1 MIRIGFRKTVVLVVL
16 ALLESATV
24 AEAKYS
30 PPQFFELVG
39 LADVIVR
46 GEIVNV
52 NEQSFT
58 LRVDEI
64 LAGHEDAKEVDVLQ
78 FVDWTCSHRWKPY
91 AVGQEEVAF
100 LRRLDDK
107 EMRETGANFA
117 LLSAGD
123 EAEWEIVGSEISVQG
138 FRVPGGRVDDQG
150 EHPGQWL
157 PLDIV
162 LDAIRHYRSC
172 FSVQGGRNQEV
183 RKLCATRDLEQY
195 RRRSMVHDYLVQASE
210 EEIAAYVPP
219 PTPGPLPADKL
230 RQ

>member
-1 MIRIGFRKTVVLVVL
+1 MRFRGTVVLLMV

-24 AEAKYS
+24 AEGKYY
-30 PPQFFELVG
+30 PPEFFELAG

-46 GEIVNV
+46 GEIVKV
-52 NEQSFT
+52 NEKSFT
-58 LRVDEI
+58 LRVSEI
-64 LAGHEDAKEVDVLQ
+64 LAGREDATELDVLQ

-123 EAEWEIVGSEISVQG
+123 EGEWEIVSSEISVQG
-138 FRVPGGRVDDQG
+138 FRIPGGRVDDQG

-157 PLDIV
+157 PLDVV
-162 LDAIRHYRSC
+162 LDAIRHYRRC
-172 FSVQGGRNQEV
+172 FSVHGDGRNREV
-183 RKLCATRDLEQY
+183 RKLCATRELEQY
-195 RRRSMVHDYLVQASE
+195 QRRSTVHEYLVQTSE

-219 PTPGPLPADKL
+219 PTPGPLPPDKL